1 MYRNRLWNVDVFG
14 VLRNKYLTPAFAIR
28 IGETAIRNCFRDQLA
43 AIRQEGIDNMGLR
56 PVIFS
61 EIGIPYDMDDKYAYK
76 TGDYSS
82 QIAAM
87 DANMFAIEGFGGN
100 GMTLWVYVASNN
112 HEWGD
117 QWNGE
122 DLSIYSVDDRPLP
135 NALQRT
141 KSTTSLDTDSPSFS
155 RASMSDGNAV
165 RPANLKA
172 TLSSETMSTSAP
184 SLRKAALANTTTT
197 TTGDQRPINVPG
209 YRAAEAY
216 TRPVP
221 TAVHGNII
229 SYGFDLL
236 RCTFTLKLSAPS
248 PTAENAPTSVFL
260 PEWHFPAG
268 GNATAVEVSGGKW
281 EISVGE
287 DECQRLKWW
296 HAEGEQTLTVKGVVR
311 KSGKAEAGA
320 SYEEEA
326 GYLEQCRK
334 ESCEVM

>member
-1 MYRNRLWNVDVFG
+1 
-14 VLRNKYLTPAFAIR
+14 
-28 IGETAIRNCFRDQLA
+28 
-43 AIRQEGIDNMGLR
+43 MGSR

-100 GMTLWVYVASNN
+100 GMTMWVYVASNT

-117 QWNGE
+117 NWNGE

-135 NALQRT
+135 NALQMT

-155 RASMSDGNAV
+155 RASLSDGNAV

-184 SLRKAALANTTTT
+184 SLRKTALTATTAN
-197 TTGDQRPINVPG
+197 DDRPINVPG

-221 TAVHGNII
+221 TAVHGDIV

-236 RCTFTLKLSAPS
+236 RCTFTLKLAAPS
-248 PTAENAPTSVFL
+248 PTAESAPTSVFL
-260 PEWHFPAG
+260 PEWHFPGSG
-268 GNATAVEVSGGKW
+268 GATTVEVSGGKW

-287 DECQRLKWW
+287 DECQRLRWW
-296 HAEGEQTLTVKGVVR
+296 HAEGEQILTVRGVAR
-311 KSGKAEAGA
+311 KSGKAEEGRG
-320 SYEEEA
+320 YEEEA
-326 GYLEQCRK
+326 GYLEQCQK
-334 ESCEVM
+334 ESCVLM